1 MNKEA
6 VNENYIWCKKL
17 TFVTNCWN
25 LPAIRSKIAR
35 NLDTLVAMFDSILT
49 LSIQSLKNWIVLQP
63 LVKVQYIQ
71 TRWN

>member
-1 MNKEA
+1 
-6 VNENYIWCKKL
+6 
-17 TFVTNCWN
+17 
-25 LPAIRSKIAR
+25 
-35 NLDTLVAMFDSILT
+35 MFDSILT